1 MKGGNLAKTTTKR
14 TTKATTTTTLSF
26 LFLILE
32 LLT

>member
-1 MKGGNLAKTTTKR
+1 MKGGNLAKRTTKR
-14 TTKATTTTTLSF
+14 TTKATTITSLSF